1 MEATTMKICADKF
14 VQYLESKNYNYTVL
28 ADEDDKAVVDFPY
41 SGKSAKCFFTGD
53 NGEYLSIYMV
63 YESVP
68 EDKYASA
75 LIACNEVN
83 CKYKW
88 VTAYLDEDRD
98 ILLHLDAL
106 LTPETSA
113 SETME
118 MLVRFVD
125 IGDKVKPILMKA
137 IYA

>member
-1 MEATTMKICADKF
+1 MKTCAEKF
-14 VQYLESKNYNYTVL
+14 VQYLKSKDYNYTVY
-28 ADEDDKAVVDFPY
+28 ADEEEKAVIGFPY
-41 SGKSAKCFFTGD
+41 SGKEAKLFFSGD
-53 NGEYLSIYMV
+53 DGEYLSIYMV
-63 YESVP
+63 YENVP
-68 EDKYASA
+68 EEKYAAA

-106 LTPETSA
+106 LTPDTAA
-113 SETME
+113 SEAME

-125 IGDKVKPILMKA
+125 IADKVKATLMKA

>member
-1 MEATTMKICADKF
+1 MKTCAQKF
-14 VQYLESKNYNYTVL
+14 KQYLESKDYKFTLY
-28 ADEDDKAVVDFPY
+28 ADDEDNAVIGFPY
-41 SGKSAKCFFTGD
+41 SGREAKCFFTGD
-53 NGEYLSIYMV
+53 DGEYLSIYMV

-68 EDKYASA
+68 EAKYANA

-106 LTPETSA
+106 LTPETA
-113 SETME
+113 AAEAME
-118 MLVRFVD
+118 MLVRLIKISD
-125 IGDKVKPILMKA
+125 DVKPVLMKA